1 MERYDIG
8 SYSYRKLNCDFLL
21 FFKSSWNC
29 FSDNYAV
36 TLTQMQLLF
45 HTVRPPLRT
54 NHMWIIGTPSISR
67 PSDCTVVDDYAR
79 NGKTDKM
86 REALAA
92 FPDVL
97 NATNEVR
104 IAETDT
110 SE

>member
-1 MERYDIG
+1 MRI
-8 SYSYRKLNCDFLL
+8 K
-21 FFKSSWNC
+21 
-29 FSDNYAV
+29 
-36 TLTQMQLLF
+36 
-45 HTVRPPLRT
+45 
-54 NHMWIIGTPSISR
+54 GTPPISR